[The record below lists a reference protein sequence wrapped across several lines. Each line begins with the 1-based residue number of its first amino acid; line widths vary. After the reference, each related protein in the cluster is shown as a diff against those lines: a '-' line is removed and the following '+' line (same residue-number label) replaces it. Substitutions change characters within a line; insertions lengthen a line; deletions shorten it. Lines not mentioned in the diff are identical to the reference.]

1 MNIETFW
8 IYLLLIASLILLCAE
23 TILLCALYDLF
34 HVCLDLFYDQE
45 YDLPWQVFH
54 IFEKY
59 GYPYWPRMLCKCQV
73 RWFRVLLSSLVFTPT
88 FCLLLLSVTE
98 RIVLRSPVT
107 VVWIR
112 PFLLSVP
119 LLFCV
124 FWGSVRYIHIWD
136 CYILENWPLYCI
148 MFIFDINIATQLSFG

>member
-59 GYPYWPRMLCKCQV
+59 GYPTVWPRVLCKCQV
-73 RWFRVLLSSLVFTPT
+73 KVVQSVVELSCIHTDF
-88 FCLLLLSVTE
+88 LSA
-98 RIVLRSPVT
+98 S
-107 VVWIR
+107 
-112 PFLLSVP
+112 
-119 LLFCV
+119 
-124 FWGSVRYIHIWD
+124 SVRY
-136 CYILENWPLYCI
+136 
-148 MFIFDINIATQLSFG
+148 